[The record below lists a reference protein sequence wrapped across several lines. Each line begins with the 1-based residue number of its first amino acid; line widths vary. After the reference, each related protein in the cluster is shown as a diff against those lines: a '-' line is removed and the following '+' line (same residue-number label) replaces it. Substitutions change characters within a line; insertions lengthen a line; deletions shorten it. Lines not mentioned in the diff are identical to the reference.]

1 MRLGTASKPKIFQNR
16 QEASHRHHFATF
28 GKEKLVF
35 GQVSKLRNCPPFMG
49 WRGD

>member
-28 GKEKLVF
+28 GKENLVF